1 MQTVI
6 KKLATHK
13 SSQLLMIFIIQ
24 GISAVLGFAV
34 QFILARNISVEA
46 YGQFSILFNAIT
58 IFTLIISFGSS
69 NYILRYIS
77 IYNEHKNRCK
87 VELQTALLFILV
99 NWAVF
104 SILAISAYHLFIAD
118 TLLSLSPGI
127 VFLSALWLLFA
138 TLGQLFQNFDRALGY
153 AIRSMFPNSV
163 FKSIFI
169 LGGLSLFIWLL
180 TIPLRLIDIIGI
192 YVLAFVLVALIFLIY
207 ERSYIKLGQFFRRS
221 IIRYRL
227 FFRNSYQYF
236 INTICQSLL
245 KNLDVILIGLF
256 LTSYDAGIYGA
267 ANRINIVI
275 IFGLASLNILYSPQ
289 VAKLFKQNKIKE
301 LNESL
306 KTPNWTIFIFSLL
319 FFLIIA
325 LFGKHILQLFGE
337 SYIQGYWVLL
347 FLSLRNF
354 IEAFFGITGSV
365 LNMSGNQK
373 YFNKILY
380 VILAVYILLSPF
392 AIKLWGIEGLA
403 FFTAII
409 ALGKNFV
416 QWRFIYFKLGIRSGL
431 FSNLFHRFIG

>member
-1 MQTVI
+1 MQPYI
-6 KKLATHK
+6 KKILSHK
-13 SSQLLMIFIIQ
+13 SSQLIFIFGIQ
-24 GISAVLGFAV
+24 GVSAVLGFVV
-34 QFILARNISVEA
+34 QFILARNMSVAE
-46 YGQFSILFNAIT
+46 YGRFSILFNAVA
-58 IFTLIISFGSS
+58 IFALLISFGSA
-69 NYILRYIS
+69 NYILRYVSIYSDDRKRSSGALQTTFIFIS
-77 IYNEHKNRCK
+77 INWIVLSFFAVVINHFFLTGTKYFFP
-87 VELQTALLFILV
+87 LGILV
-99 NWAVF
+99 ISSVWVLF
-104 SILAISAYHLFIAD
+104 SAFVQI
-118 TLLSLSPGI
+118 
-127 VFLSALWLLFA
+127 
-138 TLGQLFQNFDRALGY
+138 FQNFDRALGY
-153 AIRSMFPNSV
+153 AIRSMLPNNV
-163 FKSIFI
+163 FKS
-169 LGGLSLFIWLL
+169 LFIIGFLGVMIWLFRAEL
-180 TIPLRLIDIIGI
+180 QLFAVVWIYTFTFIAVFLLFLFFDRKYVTLRH
-192 YVLAFVLVALIFLIY
+192 
-207 ERSYIKLGQFFRRS
+207 FFRRLG
-221 IIRYRL
+221 IRYRV
-227 FFRNSYQYF
+227 FFKNSYQYF
-236 INTICQSLL
+236 INSIAQSLL
-245 KNLDVILIGLF
+245 KNLDLIFIGLL

-289 VAKLFKQNKIKE
+289 VAKLFKQNKIRE

-306 KTPNWTIFIFSLL
+306 KTPNWIIFIFSLL
-319 FFLIIA
+319 LFLIIA

-380 VILAVYILLSPF
+380 VILAVYILLSPV